1 MTDGRIHKQNLPN
14 ELPVS
19 NRNKPDGKVEATID
33 VFFDGTY
40 NNKYNSI

>member
-1 MTDGRIHKQNLPN
+1 MGEYTNRTCRNG
-14 ELPVS
+14 LPVS
-19 NRNKPDGKVEATID
+19 NRNKPDGKVEATIG